1 MFQFA
6 QLKAPMLKAFM
17 MQRNK
22 KKMKKNIFII
32 FKRDFIVFIKI
43 TLAK

>member
-22 KKMKKNIFII
+22 KKMKKKYIYYFQAR
-32 FKRDFIVFIKI
+32 FYCFY
-43 TLAK
+43 